1 MYHTKLIQTFETK
14 ETFAYMIKIFAGSLF
29 LAVSA
34 QISIPFYPVPMTL
47 QALALM
53 VLGLVCSPKV
63 ATGAVGLYLFEALIG
78 LPVLSNFTG
87 GAAHLFGTRGGFILA
102 FLPLVLI
109 VSYVSRVKNTVWHKV
124 FACILGNIV
133 LYTSGIIWLSQ
144 FTGFEKAIQFGLQPF
159 LLQIPV
165 YIALAIVSEK
175 LIRKVHMPF

>member
-1 MYHTKLIQTFETK
+1 MHPTKLIQTFETN
-14 ETFAYMIKIFAGSLF
+14 EIFGYMLKIFSGSLF

-53 VLGLVCSPKV
+53 VLGLVCSPQV
-63 ATGAVGLYLFEALIG
+63 AAGTVGLYLVEALIG

-102 FLPLVLI
+102 FLPLAFI
-109 VSYVSRVKNTVWHKV
+109 VSYVSRLKNTLWNKV

-133 LYTSGIIWLSQ
+133 LYTSGITWLSH
-144 FTGFEKAIQFGLQPF
+144 FIGFEKAIQFGLQPF

-165 YIALAIVSEK
+165 YIAVAVLFDK
-175 LIRKVHMPF
+175 LIRTRN